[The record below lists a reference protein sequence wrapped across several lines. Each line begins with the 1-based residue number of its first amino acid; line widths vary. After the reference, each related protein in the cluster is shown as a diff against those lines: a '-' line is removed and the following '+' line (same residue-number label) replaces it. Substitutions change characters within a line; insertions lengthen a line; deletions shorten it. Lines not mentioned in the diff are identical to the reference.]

1 MKQKEN
7 REEAEQNSM
16 RTDEYETEQRKGVG
30 VRIWLCGVA
39 VRLVINTNTHTHSL
53 KKQNQAKKYHR
64 NYLKRS
70 IF

>member
-7 REEAEQNSM
+7 REEGEQNSM

-39 VRLVINTNTHTHSL
+39 VRLVINMNTPTPSRSRI
-53 KKQNQAKKYHR
+53 KPR
-64 NYLKRS
+64 NTTETT
-70 IF
+70 